1 MEHYGDKYVE
11 YVARWAPDEGAES
24 PTRFVGRYG
33 CPLIINSEHRG
44 CYIEPLRV
52 LTASGWLAFVYP
64 PPGRAH
70 FRFPHLLEAH
80 SGTSGRN
87 AAGLMSDAH
96 PVESLPE
103 ATGVHTATRN
113 WK

>member
-11 YVARWAPDEGAES
+11 YVARWASNDGTEAPA
-24 PTRFVGRYG
+24 RFVGRYS
-33 CPLIINSEHRG
+33 CPLIINSERRG
-44 CYIEPLRV
+44 YYIEPLRV
-52 LTASGWLAFVYP
+52 FTANGWLEFVYP

-70 FRFPHLLEAH
+70 FRYPHLLEPYA
-80 SGTSGRN
+80 GASGRN

-103 ATGVHTATRN
+103 ATGTHTATIN
-113 WK
+113 W